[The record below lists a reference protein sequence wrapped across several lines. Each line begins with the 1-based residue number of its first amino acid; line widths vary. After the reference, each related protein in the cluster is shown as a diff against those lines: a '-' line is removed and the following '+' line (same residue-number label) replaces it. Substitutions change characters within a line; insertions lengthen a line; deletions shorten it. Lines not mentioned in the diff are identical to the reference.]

1 MEKSSLEQIG
11 LLSLFK
17 TQVLGKGCNGTVFR
31 GHFLSTI
38 DVAIKRVEKYFF
50 RVESNL
56 LLKAALHPNIIRYY
70 ATEDDNFEFL
80 LVNFTTV
87 KSISHFTITKLFLF
101 FRYIQICS
109 H

>member
-1 MEKSSLEQIG
+1 MDDDKTGRLSKQVG

-17 TQVLGKGCNGTVFR
+17 SEVLGKGCNGTVFR

-38 DVAIKRVEKYFF
+38 DVAIKRVDKSFI

-70 ATEDDNFEFL
+70 ATEDDHIEFL
-80 LVNFTTV
+80 
-87 KSISHFTITKLFLF
+87 
-101 FRYIQICS
+101 
-109 H
+109 